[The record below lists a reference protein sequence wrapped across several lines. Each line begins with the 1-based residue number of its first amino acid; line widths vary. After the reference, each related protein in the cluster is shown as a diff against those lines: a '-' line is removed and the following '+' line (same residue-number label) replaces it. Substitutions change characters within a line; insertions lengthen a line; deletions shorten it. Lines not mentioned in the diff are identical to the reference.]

1 METLVVIQSLFRIHN
16 EITLIDAS
24 IVSPD
29 ALASKSAIR
38 NTVYEFKAA
47 IAKIAELL
55 DSASKEIKTKKS
67 KAAVY
72 YGSMMMNTITF
83 DELKEGSLQAIAED
97 IRELVTE
104 NKDAIDA
111 ENKIKLAK
119 ALENVAKSE
128 ARLKMDKEALKRAQ
142 KRVKL
147 MELAVQT
154 FGV

>member
-1 METLVVIQSLFRIHN
+1 MLQ
-16 EITLIDAS
+16 
-24 IVSPD
+24 
-29 ALASKSAIR
+29 
-38 NTVYEFKAA
+38 
-47 IAKIAELL
+47 
-55 DSASKEIKTKKS
+55 
-67 KAAVY
+67 
-72 YGSMMMNTITF
+72 
-83 DELKEGSLQAIAED
+83 GSLQAIAED